1 MALGSKKSSTVVGV
15 SDSIFEHN
23 VHHVVSLSDFF
34 RYAGQKSVREVPILE
49 EPREIPS
56 SP

>member
-34 RYAGQKSVREVPILE
+34 RYAGQKSVREVPIFQ